1 MHTCIKGR
9 RSGGVKKREEKRK
22 GRKEGRGK
30 KKEIERK
37 FDNYLK
43 KR

>member
-1 MHTCIKGR
+1 MHKR
-9 RSGGVKKREEKRK
+9 AALWGVKKREEKRK